1 MRWASVCQRLIGP
14 AVSMIITFL
23 CPAGHKLTAPPE
35 LAGKPGKCP
44 KCGATF
50 RVPIPAPDEPAGAA
64 PELAGQ
70 TAAARPT
77 QPLSKPPIQA
87 AKQVQRPPANP
98 PGAEPQPAPSSDI
111 QAPATIASVAEPEAF
126 LADDAPEQDDSHIVF
141 LCPNGHRL
149 HGPAS
154 LVGQPGQCPQCGIK
168 FLVPSPDEEAQEG
181 LVPDE
186 ELLSH
191 IPIKVDSSPRGSAG
205 LLERSTGSGAQRAS
219 TASSGTAETVGGAA
233 DSLPALFRLLWAC
246 KEQGGLVEV
255 HLSEGKVVVPDRFA
269 SHLSNGEHAV
279 FGLREAGGTH
289 SVTVVPW
296 SAITHVALRGLAAL
310 PKKIFEPGA

>member
-1 MRWASVCQRLIGP
+1 MPRASVCQRLMGP
-14 AVSMIITFL
+14 ADSMVITFL
-23 CPAGHKLTAPPE
+23 CPAGHKLTSPPE

-44 KCGATF
+44 RCGATF
-50 RVPIPAPDEPAGAA
+50 RVPIPEPDEPAKASDEA
-64 PELAGQ
+64 SGQ
-70 TAAARPT
+70 PAAARPT
-77 QPLSKPPIQA
+77 QAVSKPATQP
-87 AKQVQRPPANP
+87 AKQVQGPAANQ
-98 PGAEPQPAPSSDI
+98 PGAAAQPAGPNDA
-111 QAPATIASVAEPEAF
+111 QAAASVAEPEAF
-126 LADDAPEQDDSHIVF
+126 LADDETEQDDSHIVF

-154 LVGQPGQCPQCGIK
+154 LAGQPGQCPQCGIK
-168 FLVPSPDEEAQEG
+168 FLVPSPDEEAEEE

-186 ELLSH
+186 EPLSH
-191 IPIKVDSSPRGSAG
+191 IQIKVDSSPRGSAG
-205 LLERSTGSGAQRAS
+205 LLERLTGSGSQRTSAAS
-219 TASSGTAETVGGAA
+219 AARAESAEAAA

-246 KEQGGLVEV
+246 KEQGGLIEV
-255 HLSEGKVVVPDRFA
+255 HLSEGKVVVPERFA

-310 PKKIFEPGA
+310 PRAIFEPGD